1 MHVQTDGPEKT
12 NDADVTIAAHA
23 ICVRT
28 TMLSLA
34 SNLKG
39 SQVFK
44 LQDEHNASS
53 FFLCLGKS
61 CRYPNAKLVIL
72 LMFRIIYNGII
83 A

>member
-1 MHVQTDGPEKT
+1 MSILLDGPEKAY
-12 NDADVTIAAHA
+12 DADTTIAAHA

-44 LQDEHNASS
+44 LQDEHNASFS
-53 FFLCLGKS
+53 YVLE
-61 CRYPNAKLVIL
+61 RVAPIRMQN
-72 LMFRIIYNGII
+72 
-83 A
+83 

>member
-1 MHVQTDGPEKT
+1 MALEKAY
-12 NDADVTIAAHA
+12 DADITIAAHA
-23 ICVRT
+23 VCVIT

-53 FFLCLGKS
+53 FSYVLEKVAAI
-61 CRYPNAKLVIL
+61 RMQN
-72 LMFRIIYNGII
+72 
-83 A
+83 